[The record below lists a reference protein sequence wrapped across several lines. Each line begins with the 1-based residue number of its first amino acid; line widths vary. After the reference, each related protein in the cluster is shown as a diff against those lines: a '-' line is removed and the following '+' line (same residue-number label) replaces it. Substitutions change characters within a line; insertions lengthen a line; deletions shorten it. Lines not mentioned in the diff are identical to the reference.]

1 MLTIGEFARLGQVT
15 VKALRHY
22 DALGLL
28 KPAAIDPQ
36 SGYRRYTEVQIPR
49 LQRIG
54 ELKALGFR
62 LEAIGSLLDEPP
74 PPARWRALLHG
85 RQGELLREIRASQSA
100 LARVD
105 RAVRALDD
113 AVAPQ
118 DYTVELVELEPALVA
133 GIRDRIPTGTIYT
146 LFQELRGWLEEQGAG
161 AAEPLLTLAHLSGPY
176 QADTHDA
183 EAAVLLDTH
192 LPASG
197 RVQVRE
203 LPATLAAQV
212 VHHGD
217 YRQMYRAHEALTE
230 WINGNGYERRS
241 PGREI
246 YWRNQAHALTADDF
260 LTEIVVPVCRR
271 ASAAAQEDTSTIL
284 RSIQLPGLT
293 VYLQAL
299 EDGARPQDLLPSYLP
314 EGLVVTSIGWRFY
327 GAADREG
334 RIALVW
340 SWIPSS
346 ASHISM
352 LWEQSAGEP
361 SEPEAYPD
369 RDRMRYYFSGG
380 EGPPATLILVGRDGY
395 FLLTSP
401 TLGRDELLRIA
412 ASFPPFGTER
422 CRRRA
427 RTRATSSWRRSSSL
441 RRLFR

>member
-15 VKALRHY
+15 VKTLRHY

-36 SGYRRYTEVQIPR
+36 SGYRRYTEAQLPR

-62 LEAIGSLLDEPP
+62 LEVIGPLLDEPP

-105 RAVRALDD
+105 GAVRALDD

-118 DYTVELVELEPALVA
+118 DYTVEIVELEPTLLA
-133 GIRDRIPTGTIYT
+133 GIRDRIHTGTIAT
-146 LFQELRGWLEEQGAG
+146 LFEELRDWLAEHDAAAAG
-161 AAEPLLTLAHLSGPY
+161 PLLTLTYPSGPY

-183 EAAVLLDTH
+183 EAAVLLDMP

-197 RVQVRE
+197 RVEVRE
-203 LPATLAAQV
+203 LPATLAARAF
-212 VHHGD
+212 HHGD
-217 YRQMYRAHEALTE
+217 YGQIYRARHALTE
-230 WINGNGYERRS
+230 WINANGYEPLS

-246 YWRNQAHALTADDF
+246 YWRDQTYALTADDF
-260 LTEIVVPVCRR
+260 LTEIVVPVRHR
-271 ASAAAQEDTSTIL
+271 ASAAAQEDTPPIL
-284 RSIQLPGLT
+284 RSIQLPELT
-293 VYLQAL
+293 VDIRAL
-299 EDGARPQDLLPSYLP
+299 EDGAGPHDLLPSYLP
-314 EGLVVTSIGWRFY
+314 EGFVVTPIGWRFY

-340 SWIPSS
+340 SWNPSS
-346 ASHISM
+346 IASISM

-361 SEPEAYPD
+361 PEPEAYPD
-369 RDRMRYYFSGG
+369 SDRMRYYLPGG
-380 EGPPATLILVGRDGY
+380 EGQPATLIMAGKNGY
-395 FLLTSP
+395 VLLTSP
-401 TLGRDELLRIA
+401 TLSRDELLQIA
-412 ASFPPFGTER
+412 ASFPPFGTE
-422 CRRRA
+422 
-427 RTRATSSWRRSSSL
+427 TL
-441 RRLFR
+441 QPQ